1 MIPTDYLR
9 RHIAKGGQ
17 LSEARWEFLKEKKG
31 FKEKKVRKKPR
42 KQPGKK
48 CLNILKSILDSDGF
62 KTKRKSGLTERSSF
76 KYQEK
81 KTSAPI
87 GAWKCYFPFF

>member
-31 FKEKKVRKKPR
+31 LKKKKYAR
-42 KQPGKK
+42 
-48 CLNILKSILDSDGF
+48 NHANN
-62 KTKRKSGLTERSSF
+62 
-76 KYQEK
+76 QEK
-81 KTSAPI
+81 MPQYLKI
-87 GAWKCYFPFF
+87 YIRL

>member
-17 LSEARWEFLKEKKG
+17 LSEARWEFL
-31 FKEKKVRKKPR
+31 KEKKVRKKPR

-81 KTSAPI
+81 KQVLR
-87 GAWKCYFPFF
+87 